1 MEGVDYNNVDS
12 VMAKVSNTWWLTH
25 SSCQFMLSCFVNKD
39 NKDIFTNVADLPSGK
54 TREIAR
60 KDKSDSLVEAR
71 AVTKVNP
78 PVTYGDVEYQMKK
91 ARVDGMVSQINRNKI
106 ANINEQIK
114 MMRDQEEMFVSAYGE
129 DTYRSM
135 ILGLMNGL
143 PGLMKQQKDV
153 TAVDM
158 EELDDDNNDN
168 DE

>member
-1 MEGVDYNNVDS
+1 MDS
-12 VMAKVSNTWWLTH
+12 VAGNISNTWWLTH
-25 SSCQFMLSCFVNKD
+25 PSCQFMLSCFVHKD
-39 NKDIFTNVADLPSGK
+39 NKDIFTNAADLPGGK
-54 TREIAR
+54 TRETAR
-60 KDKSDSLVEAR
+60 KDKFEALVEAR
-71 AVTKVNP
+71 ASAKVNR

-91 ARVDGMVSQINRNKI
+91 ARVEGMASQIDRNKI

-168 DE
+168 NE